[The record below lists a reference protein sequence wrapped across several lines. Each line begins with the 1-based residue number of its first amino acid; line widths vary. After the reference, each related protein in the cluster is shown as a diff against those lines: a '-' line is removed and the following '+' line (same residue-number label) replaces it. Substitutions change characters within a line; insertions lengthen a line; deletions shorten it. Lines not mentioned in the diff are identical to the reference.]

1 MNVGDKV
8 VCIDAS
14 YGFSYGLKKG
24 EIYTIAREYA
34 GCYYLIG
41 IDGGW
46 FSSRFR
52 PLEEMQNTNF
62 IRVAK

>member
-34 GCYYLIG
+34 DYYYLG
-41 IDGGW
+41 GVDGGW
-46 FSSRFR
+46 FSYRFC
-52 PLEEMQNTNF
+52 PLEEMQNENF
-62 IRVAK
+62 IRVFK